1 VPKFHLY
8 PFPIVRF
15 LFALLL
21 VVAFARPTHADE
33 VIRIMAANI
42 TSGNLQSYD
51 PGHGNRMFQGLKP
64 DIALVQEMNFGNN
77 TASALRAWVNAN
89 FGTGFSYFCEAGAQ
103 IPNGIVSRY
112 PILASG
118 EWNDSNVSN
127 RDFAWAKIDIPGDK
141 DLWAISVH
149 FLTTSSANRKKQA
162 DLLLTYIAANI
173 PAGDYLVLGG
183 DFNTDLRTETCIT
196 ALSAEFVT
204 SSPWPVDQSSN
215 SNTNAGRS
223 KPYDWVLADNDLNAC
238 KTPLIIGNRTFT
250 DGLVFDS
257 RVYTPISEVAPVLST
272 DSAASNMQHMAVLRA
287 FSIPTATPPLNATIS
302 LGNLTQTYDGSPKSA
317 TASTTPSGL
326 KVSISYNGS
335 LTAPTNIGNYSLV
348 ANVTETNYQGTAT
361 AIFSILAPTPTPT
374 PSIFYEDFASLTA
387 GGDSSTTAADETAL
401 TSINSNFPTS
411 VHAYSAGGKALLG
424 TSTQNGSIT
433 SKALNL
439 TGNNGN
445 FTVKFKVKG
454 WTTITAPLRVTA
466 AGQSQNVTITSN
478 LTAGYESKTLT
489 FSGGTAN
496 ATLKLETLGSRIFLD
511 DILVETPG
519 VSFSAWSGGLA
530 VTPEMLKI
538 FAIGGALTPDSSGE
552 SPSLTLEG
560 GTLSLTATIRT
571 SDPKLSVKAESTSV
585 LTESWTSNGVTSTIE
600 GISQTNVPSGNERRK
615 FSVPTSQDSTR
626 FLRLKATL
634 AP

>member
-1 VPKFHLY
+1 
-8 PFPIVRF
+8 
-15 LFALLL
+15 
-21 VVAFARPTHADE
+21 
-33 VIRIMAANI
+33 MAANI

-51 PGHGNRMFQGLKP
+51 PGHGNRIFQGLKP

-77 TASALRAWVNAN
+77 TSSALRAWVNAN
-89 FGTGFSYFCEAGAQ
+89 FGTDFSYFCEAGAQ

-141 DLWAISVH
+141 NLWAISVH

-183 DFNTDLRTETCIT
+183 DFNTDSRTESCIS

-204 SSPWPVDQSSN
+204 SPPWPADQSNN

-223 KPYDWVLADNDLNAC
+223 KPYDWVLADSDLNAC

-250 DGLVFDS
+250 DGIVFDG
-257 RVYTPISEVAPVLST
+257 RVYTPISEVAPILST

-287 FSIPTATPPLNATIS
+287 FSIPTATPPFNATIS

-317 TASTTPSGL
+317 SATTTPSGL

-361 AIFSILAPTPTPT
+361 GTLTIDAPAPTPTT
-374 PSIFYEDFASLTA
+374 PILFEDFASLTA
-387 GGDSSTTAADETAL
+387 GGDSSTTAADETAFM
-401 TSINSNFPTS
+401 SINSNFPTA
-411 VHAYSAGGKALLG
+411 VHAYSAGGKTLLG

-433 SKALNL
+433 SKPLDL

-478 LTAGYESKTLT
+478 LTAGYESKTLI
-489 FSGGTAN
+489 FSAGTAN
-496 ATLKLETLGSRIFLD
+496 ATLKLETLGSRVFLD

-519 VSFSAWSGGLA
+519 VSFSTWSGGIT
-530 VTPEMLKI
+530 VTPEMLKT
-538 FAIGGALTPDSSGE
+538 FAIGGALTPYGTAE
-552 SPSLTLEG
+552 SPSLTLES

-571 SDPKLSVKAESTSV
+571 SDPKLSVNAESTTA
-585 LTESWTSNGVTSTIE
+585 LTQSWTTNGVTSTIE
-600 GISQTNVPSGNERRK
+600 GVSQTNVPSGNERRK

>member
-1 VPKFHLY
+1 
-8 PFPIVRF
+8 VRF

-21 VVAFARPTHADE
+21 VVAFARPTRADE
-33 VIRIMAANI
+33 LIRIMAANI

-51 PGHGNRMFQGLKP
+51 PGHGNRIFQGLKP

-89 FGTGFSYFCEAGAQ
+89 FGTGFSYFCEAGAD

-118 EWNDSNVSN
+118 EWKDSNVNN

-204 SSPWPVDQSSN
+204 SLPWPADQSSN

-223 KPYDWVLADNDLNAC
+223 KPYDWVLADNDLNAY

-257 RVYTPISEVAPVLST
+257 RVYTPISEVAPVQST

-317 TASTTPSGL
+317 AATSTPSGL

-374 PSIFYEDFASLTA
+374 PSIFYEDFSSLTA

-401 TSINSNFPTS
+401 TSINLNFPTA
-411 VHAYSAGGKALLG
+411 VHAYSAGGKTLLG
-424 TSTQNGSIT
+424 TGTQNGSIT
-433 SKALNL
+433 SKPLNL
-439 TGNNGN
+439 SGNNGN

-489 FSGGTAN
+489 FSGGTTN
-496 ATLKLETLGSRIFLD
+496 TTLKLETLGSRIFLD
-511 DILVETPG
+511 DIIVETLG
-519 VSFSAWSGGLA
+519 VSFSAWSGGMA
-530 VTPEMLKI
+530 VTPDMLKV
-538 FAIGGALTPDSSGE
+538 FAIGGALTPDSAGE

-571 SDPKLSVKAESTSV
+571 SDPKLSVNAESASV
-585 LTESWTSNGVTSTIE
+585 LTESWTTNGVISTIE

>member
-1 VPKFHLY
+1 
-8 PFPIVRF
+8 
-15 LFALLL
+15 
-21 VVAFARPTHADE
+21 
-33 VIRIMAANI
+33 
-42 TSGNLQSYD
+42 
-51 PGHGNRMFQGLKP
+51 
-64 DIALVQEMNFGNN
+64 MNFANN
-77 TASALRAWVNAN
+77 TTADLRAWVNAN
-89 FGTGFSYFCEAGAQ
+89 FGSEFSYFCEAGAQ
-103 IPNGIVSRY
+103 IPNGIVSRF

-204 SSPWPVDQSSN
+204 SLPWPTDQSNN

-257 RVYTPISEVAPVLST
+257 RVYTPISEVAPILST
-272 DSAASNMQHMAVLRA
+272 DSATSNMQHMAVLRA

-317 TASTTPSGL
+317 TATTTPSGL

-335 LTAPTNIGNYSLV
+335 LTAPTNMGNYSLV
-348 ANVTETNYQGTAT
+348 ANVAETNYQGTAT

-374 PSIFYEDFASLTA
+374 PTPSIFYEDFASLIA

-401 TSINSNFPTS
+401 TSINSNFPTA
-411 VHAYSAGGKALLG
+411 VHAYSAGGKTLLG
-424 TSTQNGSIT
+424 TGTQNGSIT
-433 SKALNL
+433 SKPLNL
-439 TGNNGN
+439 SGNNGN

-454 WTTITAPLRVTA
+454 WSTITAPLRVTA

-478 LTAGYESKTLT
+478 LTAGYESKTLS

-496 ATLKLETLGSRIFLD
+496 ATLKLETLGSRVFLD
-511 DILVETPG
+511 DISVETPG
-519 VSFSAWSGGLA
+519 VSFSAWSGGVA

-538 FAIGGALTPDSSGE
+538 FAVGGALTPNGTAE
-552 SPSLTLEG
+552 SPSLTLES

-571 SDPKLSVKAESTSV
+571 SDPKLNINAESTSV
-585 LTESWTSNGVTSTIE
+585 LIETWTTNGITSTLE
-600 GISQTNVPSGNERRK
+600 GVSQTNVPSGNERRK
-615 FSVPTSQDSTR
+615 FSVPTSQDSMR
-626 FLRLKATL
+626 FLRLKASL